1 MNYIAEINGFERWL
15 ETHSLPTLSQLLW
28 YKLVYLSSRA
38 GWPEWMQVDNR
49 RLMVSLQ
56 IAREASLTE
65 SRDRLVNAGLVEY
78 QKGKK
83 GIPGRY
89 RLISLCGRNTTEYTY
104 NLKVQPEVY
113 SVVQPE
119 VYSVVQSGDIINNKN
134 KQKQQ
139 KSSTDVLPEKTD
151 AFSDQIT
158 TIRELYN
165 SVCGSYP
172 RLVKMS
178 EARKKA
184 VRARLRAGYTVEDFR
199 RLFEMA
205 EASSFLKGQNNRN
218 WTATFDWLIADAN
231 MAKVLD
237 GNYKDKPQSSPYSSA
252 KDAETAAWSKHRD
265 YYGRVKNRFHNC
277 ESHGYDYEDILEQM
291 GGIYEAENT
300 EEQPGGDQPYLGRE
314 TGADSQTSERGW
326 GADYQKGGPGSGD
339 DTQ

>member
-1 MNYIAEINGFERWL
+1 MPLVIHLPGSGHLPGIKKKGGRALNYIAEINGFERWL

-78 QKGKK
+78 QKGRK

-113 SVVQPE
+113 PVVQPE

-151 AFSDQIT
+151 AFSNQLA

-184 VRARLRAGYTVEDFR
+184 IRARLRAGYTVEDFQK
-199 RLFEMA
+199 LFEMA
-205 EASSFLKGQNNRN
+205 EASDFLKGKNNRN
-218 WTATFDWLIADAN
+218 WSATFDWLVADSN

-237 GNYKDKPQSSPYSSA
+237 GNYTNRESA
-252 KDAETAAWSKHRD
+252 KECDGDADRRPAADFYKQ
-265 YYGRVKNRFHNC
+265 F
-277 ESHGYDYEDILEQM
+277 M
-291 GGIYEAENT
+291 
-300 EEQPGGDQPYLGRE
+300 PGGSNRE
-314 TGADSQTSERGW
+314 DGPAIRTGTGAVS
-326 GADYQKGGPGSGD
+326 PGD
-339 DTQ
+339 V